1 MMLLAPLAEEAGGYG
16 TCKQAG
22 IGVFVDT
29 DDPGYQSLLAMIRR
43 GQEELQR
50 ARRFDMP
57 GFRPSQ
63 HYVRVMTELGVL
75 PRDLPDD
82 AEIDVYATDE
92 AYWRTFW
99 PQ

>member
-1 MMLLAPLAEEAGGYG
+1 MESF
-16 TCKQAG
+16 T
-22 IGVFVDT
+22 DT
-29 DDPGYQSLLAMIRR
+29 DDPAYQSLLALIRR

-50 ARRFDMP
+50 DKRFDMP

-63 HYVRVMTELGVL
+63 HYVRVMKELGVL
-75 PRDLPDD
+75 SGDLPGGVK
-82 AEIDVYATDE
+82 IDVYATDA